1 MTAFDQLTSRVD
13 AAGLIPVATTREI
26 ISTIQERSVSASLMQ
41 TVPMSTAQAK
51 VPVVDMLPTAY
62 WVNGD
67 TGLKQTTKMSWDA
80 KTLVAEEI
88 AAIAPIP
95 EAVLADADYDLWG
108 QIRPRLAD
116 AVLRAL
122 DAAVVFGVNKP
133 ASFAA
138 AVVPG
143 ATAAGQ
149 VSSVYTAP
157 ENVDQALGLL
167 EAKDVDVTGIA
178 ARAGMR
184 GKIRKALAALGGAVS
199 YGSVPND
206 LWGYPLVYPSPS
218 TQWPVKTDAIV
229 GNWQA
234 AIIGVRQDMT
244 YKVITEGVIS
254 DDTGKVILNLPQQD
268 SVALRIVARFAF
280 QVADVLTFDATG
292 QPSPVYPFA
301 LAQNAA

>member
-1 MTAFDQLTSRVD
+1 MPYTDITTRVD
-13 AAGLIPVATTREI
+13 AQGLIPVATAREI
-26 ISTIQERSVSASLMQ
+26 VTTIQERSISANLMQ

-67 TGLKQTTKMSWDA
+67 TGLKQTTKMSWDQ

-95 EAVLADADYDLWG
+95 EAVLADSDYDLWA

-122 DAAVVFGVNKP
+122 DAAVVFGINKP

-138 AVVPG
+138 GIVPA

-149 VSSVYTAP
+149 IATGAPPDSVD
-157 ENVDQALGLL
+157 EALGLL
-167 EAKDVDVTGIA
+167 EAQDVDVTAIA

-184 GKIRKALAALGGAVS
+184 GAIRKALANMGGAVS
-199 YGSVPND
+199 FGAAPND
-206 LWGYPLVYPSPS
+206 LWGYPLVYPVPS
-218 TQWPVKTDAIV
+218 TQWPTALDAIV

-234 AIIGVRQDMT
+234 AIIGVRQDMS
-244 YKVITEGVIS
+244 YKLLTEGVIS
-254 DDTGKVILNLPQQD
+254 DETGKVILNLPQQD

-280 QVADVLTFDATG
+280 QVADVLSYDAAG
-292 QPSPVYPFA
+292 QPDPVYPFA
-301 LAQNAA
+301 LANNA